1 MKTNKSIV
9 ECFGIALQV
18 ILSII
23 VIVIMILFSK
33 DDPWLPIMGLLII
46 YLIWEKKL
54 IDSKSKKENKKI
66 DKYFLWAI
74 ILVVIELIVLCIYRH
89 FIK

>member
-9 ECFGIALQV
+9 EYFGIALQT

-33 DDPWLPIMGLLII
+33 DDPWLPYNGFIDHLFDMG
-46 YLIWEKKL
+46 EKV
-54 IDSKSKKENKKI
+54 N
-66 DKYFLWAI
+66 
-74 ILVVIELIVLCIYRH
+74 
-89 FIK
+89 

>member
-9 ECFGIALQV
+9 ECFGIALQA

-23 VIVIMILFSK
+23 VIVIMILFGK
-33 DDPWLPIMGLLII
+33 DDPSLPIMGLLII

-54 IDSKSKKENKKI
+54 IDSKSKKENEK
-66 DKYFLWAI
+66 D
-74 ILVVIELIVLCIYRH
+74 
-89 FIK
+89 

>member
-9 ECFGIALQV
+9 EYFGIALQA

-23 VIVIMILFSK
+23 VIVIMVLFSK
-33 DDPWLPIMGLLII
+33 NDPWLPIMGLLII

-54 IDSKSKKENKKI
+54 IDSKSKKENEK
-66 DKYFLWAI
+66 D
-74 ILVVIELIVLCIYRH
+74 R
-89 FIK
+89 

>member
-9 ECFGIALQV
+9 EYFGIALQV
-18 ILSII
+18 VLSII
-23 VIVIMILFSK
+23 VIVIMVLFSN

-54 IDSKSKKENKKI
+54 IDSKSKKENEK
-66 DKYFLWAI
+66 D
-74 ILVVIELIVLCIYRH
+74 R
-89 FIK
+89 

>member
-33 DDPWLPIMGLLII
+33 DDPWLPIMGLLNI

-54 IDSKSKKENKKI
+54 IDSKSKKENEK
-66 DKYFLWAI
+66 D
-74 ILVVIELIVLCIYRH
+74 R
-89 FIK
+89 

>member
-23 VIVIMILFSK
+23 VIVIMILFGK
-33 DDPWLPIMGLLII
+33 DDPSLSIMGLLII

-54 IDSKSKKENKKI
+54 IDSKSKKENEK
-66 DKYFLWAI
+66 D
-74 ILVVIELIVLCIYRH
+74 R
-89 FIK
+89 

>member
-9 ECFGIALQV
+9 EYFGIALQV
-18 ILSII
+18 VLSII

-33 DDPWLPIMGLLII
+33 DDPWLLIMDLLII

-54 IDSKSKKENKKI
+54 IDSKSKKENEK
-66 DKYFLWAI
+66 D
-74 ILVVIELIVLCIYRH
+74 R
-89 FIK
+89 

>member
-9 ECFGIALQV
+9 ECFGIALQA

-23 VIVIMILFSK
+23 VIVIMILFGK
-33 DDPWLPIMGLLII
+33 DDPPLPIMGLLII

-54 IDSKSKKENKKI
+54 IDSKSKKENEK
-66 DKYFLWAI
+66 D
-74 ILVVIELIVLCIYRH
+74 R
-89 FIK
+89 